1 MSSTKKQ
8 LQYGASGD
16 EVKEL
21 QTLLNNNGYKLDVD
35 GIFGSNTQKAVREYQ
50 QKFGL
55 DVDGIVGN
63 NTWGKLLGSSG
74 STSSSKASSG
84 FEYDPFEYASY
95 KEGDSVTAAGKKKD
109 DAESALKNYG
119 DFSYSNQSTLDDV
132 INKILNREKFS
143 YDLNGDALYQQ
154 YKDKYIQQ
162 GKLAMQDTMGQAAA
176 MTGGYGSSYATTAG
190 NQAYQASLEK
200 LNDIIPELQQMAYDR
215 YAQEGQ
221 DMLNQYSILS
231 DDRNTQYGLWNDGYN
246 RLATDRDYYSNQYD
260 SERNYDYS
268 KFANDR
274 SFEYGKYSDDRNLA
288 YSTHRDKIEDEQ
300 WQKNFDEA
308 VRQAGV
314 QEEQW
319 QKQFDAVYGQAA
331 IDANTKSYSGTTSSG
346 SNYNNGSLT
355 TAQIKALQAAI
366 GAEVDGYYGDESKAK
381 AGGLSAAEAYAKFVG
396 GDIDDDGGNSK
407 ISSIRTKAATFTN
420 NDALNNY
427 LTQQYNAG
435 NISEEEMGELYL
447 EFEVS
452 SLQNRNWTLSD
463 GGGIN
468 WFGGIDNNA
477 KVKDQYGNSYT
488 LNKLVDA
495 LVAEGMSKSKAKDY
509 VKKLQNQLGA

>member
-50 QKFGL
+50 QKSGL

-119 DFSYSNQSTLDDV
+119 DFEYSNQQSLDDV

-190 NQAYQASLEK
+190 NQAYQASLEN

-246 RLATDRDYYSNQYD
+246 RLYADRDYYGSQYD
-260 SERNYDYS
+260 SERAYDYN
-268 KFANDR
+268 KYAADR
-274 SFEYGKYSDDRNLA
+274 SYEYDKYSSDRDLSYN
-288 YSTHRDKIEDEQ
+288 THRDKIEDEQ
-300 WQKNFDEA
+300 WQANFDEA
-308 VRQAGV
+308 KR
-314 QEEQW
+314 
-319 QKQFDAVYGQAA
+319 QFDEQMSF
-331 IDANTKSYSGTTSSG
+331 TKQQYEEAKKASSSG
-346 SNYNNGSLT
+346 GS
-355 TAQIKALQAAI
+355 
-366 GAEVDGYYGDESKAK
+366 
-381 AGGLSAAEAYAKFVG
+381 GGSG
-396 GDIDDDGGNSK
+396 GGSGGSGN
-407 ISSIRTKAATFTN
+407 A
-420 NDALNNY
+420 ALNHVASMSSAEIVDTMQAYNADGDNTGLAAFLDDCVASGR
-427 LTQQYNAG
+427 LTQDQADNYYSKYRAASGDNKTDTTVTSTG
-435 NISEEEMGELYL
+435 IPY
-447 EFEVS
+447 VS
-452 SLQNRNWTLSD
+452 VQDIVASTLK
-463 GGGIN
+463 N
-468 WFGGIDNNA
+468 
-477 KVKDQYGNSYT
+477 
-488 LNKLVDA
+488 
-495 LVAEGMSKSKAKDY
+495 GMFMKQRG
-509 VKKLQNQLGA
+509 LTH